1 VLKRL
6 EAAGK
11 GRQRSR
17 RMRPYSTQE
26 KFKITAG
33 AIAAIVIVGM
43 MVVVALAIV
52 WMPPLS

>member
-1 VLKRL
+1 
-6 EAAGK
+6 
-11 GRQRSR
+11 
-17 RMRPYSTQE
+17 MRPYSTKE

-52 WMPPLS
+52 WMPPPS